1 MPPTNGLLAR
11 ARAAGRAALDK
22 LLRRSQQQD
31 VLTLP
36 PSPFI
41 DFEYD
46 DAKAEIDEVLD
57 AQTIDTSSIGAVTPA
72 PGDANFISPRV
83 QQDPITMNRAFFQG
97 DHWQNGA
104 GWVGPH
110 PESNASGFS
119 DAMREIALAFTSQN
133 VVREVVQR
141 HASGVVGK
149 QWSWAFV
156 PRRDL
161 EKDEEPTPQ
170 ELAAIK
176 EATAIVRPWLLARK
190 IPKLVRDATCTVL
203 LAERASVRLFV
214 PAGLTEQSV
223 DGGNVVRAQ
232 SIAQALGL
240 IWPEHLMPEDAAVIV
255 DADTMLECGIWLFEA
270 QPADSDDDDE
280 PVEYAGVTFLDQDG
294 STIMRLIPADEDVAQ
309 VESSL
314 QMGGRIPMF
323 EMKRSALITP
333 QVQQAQRALNL
344 ALSMVPRN
352 VITGGFL
359 ERVLLNAQMPGR
371 YETDAAGNR
380 TGRFIPDP
388 LHVGAGTT
396 NFFVGVED
404 ESDQGGVTRASPSV
418 NWRPPVEP
426 TAAISAADKHYRSI
440 LEETG
445 QLHVVMS
452 GDAEASGKSRVEA
465 RAEYLTTLQETQ
477 PEAEALLR
485 FIIETSLAMA
495 EALAQTPGKYT
506 SVLRAQ
512 AQCKLDAGPLSADER
527 RAILE
532 QIGKSIS
539 QETAMALLGVD
550 DIEAERAKMASDPQA
565 RAGLGKTIGEALTA
579 LTMAGATL
587 EGAAKLI
594 GLTDDQINDLLTG
607 ERFEGEGD
615 GTNNDGGEGGGDNA
629 DDLEDDDLEDD
640 ETDDGNAP
648 PSKGE
653 RQQQRRPAQRGPARQ
668 GSSSGSAAGGE

>member
-1 MPPTNGLLAR
+1 MAPTTGLLAR

-41 DFEYD
+41 DFEYE
-46 DAKAEIDEVLD
+46 DAKAELD
-57 AQTIDTSSIGAVTPA
+57 DVVESQTIDTSGSGHVTPA
-72 PGDANFISPRV
+72 PGDVNFISPRV

-97 DHWQNGA
+97 DHWQDGA

-133 VVREVVQR
+133 VVREVVSR

-149 QWSWAFV
+149 QWAWAFV
-156 PRRDL
+156 PRRDM
-161 EKDEEPTPQ
+161 ESDEEPTTEEQ
-170 ELAAIK
+170 TAIK
-176 EATAIVRPWLLARK
+176 EATAIMRPWLLARK
-190 IPKLVRDATCTVL
+190 IPKLVRDAVCTVL

-223 DGGNVVRAQ
+223 DGGGIVRAA

-240 IWPEHLMPEDAAVIV
+240 IWPEHLMPEDAAVIT

-270 QPADSDDDDE
+270 QPDDSDDDE
-280 PVEYAGVTFLDQDG
+280 PVEFAGLTFLDQDG
-294 STIMRLIPADEDVAQ
+294 STIMRLVPADEDIAT

-323 EMKRSALITP
+323 EMKRSALVTP

-371 YETDAAGNR
+371 FETDAAGNK
-380 TGRFIPDP
+380 TGRFIPDA

-404 ESDQGGVTRASPSV
+404 EGEQGGVTRASPSI

-495 EALAQTPGKYT
+495 EALANTPGKYT

-594 GLTDDQINDLLTG
+594 GLSEDQINDLLTG
-607 ERFEGEGD
+607 ERFDTQPPTSGADDGD
-615 GTNNDGGEGGGDNA
+615 GADAEDNADELDDANNDGGN
-629 DDLEDDDLEDD
+629 
-640 ETDDGNAP
+640 TGNEP
-648 PSKGE
+648 PAKGE
-653 RQQQRRPAQRGPARQ
+653 KQQQRRPQQRGPARQ